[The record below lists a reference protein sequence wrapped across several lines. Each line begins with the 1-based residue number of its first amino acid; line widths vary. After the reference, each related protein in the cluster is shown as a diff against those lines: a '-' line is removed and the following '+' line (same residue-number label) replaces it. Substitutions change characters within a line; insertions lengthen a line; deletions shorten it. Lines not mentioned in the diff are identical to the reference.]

1 MFRELTRKK
10 QGISPD
16 ECIEL
21 LTNEKRGV
29 LAVNG
34 DDGYPYAM
42 PMNHYYDSEDG
53 CIYFHCGRSGHRLD
67 AIQRSDRVSFCVT
80 EQGEREA
87 GEWAYRVRS
96 VIVFGRIE
104 VIDDLDTVVRI
115 AVPLSQ
121 KFTQDMAYIRGELD
135 RSAKAT
141 LLLRLRPEHICG
153 KRVTES

>member
-1 MFRELTRKK
+1 M
-10 QGISPD
+10 
-16 ECIEL
+16 
-21 LTNEKRGV
+21 

-42 PMNHYYDSEDG
+42 PMNHYYNPEDG
-53 CIYFHCGRSGHRLD
+53 CIYFHCGRSGHRLE

-115 AVPLSQ
+115 AVPLSR
-121 KFTQDMAYIRGELD
+121 KFTQDMAYIRGEVE

>member
-34 DDGYPYAM
+34 DGGYPYAM
-42 PMNHYYDSEDG
+42 PMNHYYNPADG

-80 EQGEREA
+80 EQGVREA

-121 KFTQDMAYIRGELD
+121 KFTQDMAYIRGELE